1 MPVTDFSSPQSSG
14 AVAPDPLEEILQRI
28 HDNVYS
34 HPLLPNQTNPL
45 ADHLRQMDALLLPPP
60 PPDLLEKVTALRS
73 AQAPYYIVSGSLPVR
88 IVKRLHNLVLKVFG
102 RKQAYYNNLTLDLL
116 ESTVSYLHILQEH
129 TRAQA
134 SLIEALITQVMLQI
148 QTEQSAARQA
158 EGQEQA
164 AEPQQNERQ

>member
-1 MPVTDFSSPQSSG
+1 MPITDFSSPQSSD
-14 AVAPDPLEEILQRI
+14 AVAPDTLEEILQQI

-45 ADHLRQMDALLLPPP
+45 SDHLSQMDALLLPPP
-60 PPDLLEKVTALRS
+60 PDLLGKIMALRS
-73 AQAPYYIVSGSLPVR
+73 AQAPYYLVSGSLPVR
-88 IVKRLHNLVLKVFG
+88 IIKRLHNLVLKVFG

-116 ESTVSYLHILQEH
+116 ESMVSYLHTLQEH

-134 SLIEALITQVMLQI
+134 SLIEALTTQVMLQM
-148 QTEQSAARQA
+148 QMEQSATWQM

-164 AEPQQNERQ
+164 TEAQQNERQ